1 LGVYSPKNDRHV
13 ILDEVFTCCSPLGR
27 GVKCSFWL
35 TCPIV
40 KNPLWTKAL
49 KSSADPERSR
59 HLLDSLV
66 AAGTRSHL
74 EKFSADSMRVFAALS
89 GGSQA
94 LGDLLL
100 AHPDWLSLLDTERLK
115 FPRRAQGF
123 QQEVGRL
130 LGPAL
135 KAQDYAGSLTK
146 LRRFKQRELFRI
158 AARDL
163 ARLSN
168 VVEIT
173 CELSDVADV
182 CLEAV
187 FWIVWSQF
195 TARFG
200 QPFHQDPDGRWQPT
214 AFCVLGLGKL
224 GGQELNYSSD
234 VDLMFVYDD
243 EGEVFKEAPNNR
255 ERRHPAGE
263 SSEKCDPP
271 AGCRRSQSS
280 HQFFSKLAEAFS
292 AEVSR
297 TTEDGFLFRV
307 DLRLRPEGDAGPLVR
322 SLESYENYYA
332 QWGQTWERMMLIKA
346 RHVAGD
352 KGLAAE
358 FIEMVQPFRFP
369 HSISERVLHEVT
381 AVKDRIEREV
391 VGADELERNVKLGRG
406 GIREIEFIVQSLQ
419 VLHAGRLPF
428 LQIFQTL
435 PGLEKL
441 EQYHLLA
448 GDETAPLAAAYRFLR
463 DTEHR
468 LQMENNLQTHTLPAD
483 QQAQLRLARLTGLNS
498 WEGFESAL
506 QTHTGN
512 VRRIYDKLLKRE
524 SPEAPAILPPE
535 FDGAESAWEQL
546 LAGHSFREPETAFRV
561 FKEFAE
567 GPCDV
572 HVSPRT
578 AELARELI
586 LKFLALCPGR
596 KPEAGSRRPEGRSQ
610 KSGNERKESDL
621 RPPASDRRLS
631 DPDRVLTRLAS
642 FISAYAA
649 RVPLLELWNA
659 NPSLFELMLLLFDRS
674 EFLAEMAIRTP
685 DLIDDVVAG
694 DRLRQRKTAE
704 QILKE
709 LRRGS
714 ADADQFLWLRRYHE
728 TELMRLG
735 LRDILGLADFEQN
748 LAELSALADA
758 CLQYALEVV
767 MRKHRI
773 KAPPMAILGLGKL
786 GGREIDYGSDLDL
799 LFVTDAK
806 AKELP
811 GLQRLAVEVM
821 ELVSR
826 RTEQGIV
833 FHTDARL
840 RPDGEKGLL
849 VNPLDAYEQYYRHRA
864 QLWEIQALTRT
875 RPVAGDLKSGER
887 FKKLA
892 AALTDFRNAEHR
904 FGPTETMARATRRG
918 GARCSEIPACFTFDW
933 KEQIHQMRLRIEK
946 ERTPRG
952 QDDLAI
958 KTGRGG
964 LMDAEFIAQA
974 LCLENGWHEP
984 NTLRALERG
993 REAVGVQPS
1002 GCEKAAGTPKR
1013 KLQLTAADWDKLID
1027 AYHRLRRVEGI
1038 LRRWSYEGEVVLPDD
1053 PAPYY
1058 RVSVRCGF
1066 ATPEAFRNALAKW
1079 RKAIREIYE
1088 GVFTAEAQ
1096 RRRGK

>member
-1 LGVYSPKNDRHV
+1 M
-13 ILDEVFTCCSPLGR
+13 
-27 GVKCSFWL
+27 
-35 TCPIV
+35 

-49 KSSADPERSR
+49 KFSADPERSR
-59 HLLDSLV
+59 HLLDSLA
-66 AAGTRSHL
+66 AAGARSQL
-74 EKFSADSMRVFAALS
+74 EKFTIDSMRVFAALS
-89 GGSQA
+89 GGSQV

-100 AHPDWLSLLDTERLK
+100 THSDWLPMLDVERLK

-123 QQEVGRL
+123 QQELGRL

-135 KAQDYAGSLTK
+135 KAQDSAAALSE

-173 CELSDVADV
+173 RELSDVADV

-187 FWIVWSQF
+187 FQIVRLQF
-195 TARFG
+195 TTRFG
-200 QPFHQDPDGRWQPT
+200 RPFHQDAAGRWLPT

-243 EGEVFKEAPNNR
+243 EGEVFKEAPTAKKPSRATMSN
-255 ERRHPAGE
+255 
-263 SSEKCDPP
+263 
-271 AGCRRSQSS
+271 
-280 HQFFSKLAEAFS
+280 HQFFGKLAEAFS

-322 SLESYENYYA
+322 SLESCENYYA

-352 KGLAAE
+352 KALAAE
-358 FIEMVQPFRFP
+358 FVEMIQPFRYP

-381 AVKDRIEREV
+381 LVKDRIEREV

-406 GIREIEFIVQSLQ
+406 GIREIEFVVQSLQ

-428 LQIFQTL
+428 LQIPQTL
-435 PGLEKL
+435 PCLDKL
-441 EQYHLLA
+441 AQYHLLTN
-448 GDETAPLAAAYRFLR
+448 DETEQLGMAYCFLR
-463 DTEHR
+463 DVEHR

-483 QQAQLRLARLTGLNS
+483 RQAQLRLARLMDFKSL
-498 WEGFESAL
+498 EKFESAL

-524 SPEAPAILPPE
+524 SPDAPTLLPPE
-535 FDGAESAWEQL
+535 FDGAESDWEQL
-546 LAGHSFREPETAFRV
+546 LAAHSFREPETAFRV
-561 FKEFAE
+561 FREFAE
-567 GPCDV
+567 GPGDV

-586 LKFLALCPGR
+586 LKFLALCPKKGF
-596 KPEAGSRRPEGRSQ
+596 KVQNLKSKASSQ
-610 KSGNERKESDL
+610 SVI
-621 RPPASDRRLS
+621 LS

-659 NPSLFELMLLLFDRS
+659 NPPLFELMLWLFDRS

-694 DRLRQRKTAE
+694 ERLRQRKTAE

-714 ADADQFLWLRRYHE
+714 GDADQFLWLRRYHE

-748 LAELSALADA
+748 LVELSALADA
-758 CLQYALEVV
+758 CLQYALETV

-773 KAPPMAILGLGKL
+773 KKSPLVVIGLGKL
-786 GGREIDYGSDLDL
+786 GGREIDYGSDLDI
-799 LFVTDAK
+799 LFVTDVK

-811 GLQRLAVEVM
+811 KLQRLAVEVM
-821 ELVSR
+821 ELMSR

-849 VNPLDAYEQYYRHRA
+849 VNTLDAYAQYYRGRA
-864 QLWEIQALTRT
+864 QLWEIQALTRI
-875 RPVAGDLKSGER
+875 RPVAGDLKLGGH
-887 FKKLA
+887 FQKLA
-892 AALTDFRNAEHR
+892 VALTDFSSVGAGVTRLASPNRKSEGGR
-904 FGPTETMARATRRG
+904 RKSETPYVV
-918 GARCSEIPACFTFDW
+918 SYNPDW
-933 KEQIHQMRLRIEK
+933 KKQIHLMRMRIER
-946 ERTPRG
+946 ERTPHG
-952 QDDLAI
+952 QDELAI
-958 KTGRGG
+958 KTGQGG

-993 REAVGVQPS
+993 RDAGILPEAGRLL
-1002 GCEKAAGTPKR
+1002 ENYRA
-1013 KLQLTAADWDKLID
+1013 
-1027 AYHRLRRVEGI
+1027 LRRVEGI
-1038 LRRWSYEGEVVLPDD
+1038 LRRWSYEGEIVLPDD

-1066 ATPEAFRNALAKW
+1066 ATPEAFGKALAQW
-1079 RKAIREIYE
+1079 RQAIREIY
-1088 GVFTAEAQ
+1088 GRVFTAEAQ
-1096 RRRGK
+1096 RRRMKK

>member
-1 LGVYSPKNDRHV
+1 
-13 ILDEVFTCCSPLGR
+13 
-27 GVKCSFWL
+27 
-35 TCPIV
+35 V
-40 KNPLWTKAL
+40 KNPLWTRAL
-49 KSSADPERSR
+49 KTSADPERSR
-59 HLLDSLV
+59 HLFESLSS
-66 AAGTRSHL
+66 AGARAQL
-74 EKFSADSMRVFAALS
+74 EKFSADSLRVFAALS

-100 AHPDWLSLLDTERLK
+100 FHPDWLALLDIERLK

-123 QQEVGRL
+123 QQELGRL

-135 KAQDYAGSLTK
+135 KAQDYTEALTE

-173 CELSDVADV
+173 RELSDVADV

-187 FWIVWSQF
+187 LQIVRLQL

-200 QPFHQDPDGRWQPT
+200 RPFHRDVEGRWQPT
-214 AFCVLGLGKL
+214 AFAVLGLGKL

-243 EGEVFKEAPNNR
+243 EGEVFKE
-255 ERRHPAGE
+255 
-263 SSEKCDPP
+263 PP
-271 AGCRRSQSS
+271 AGKQPPRAVMSN
-280 HQFFSKLAEAFS
+280 HQFFGKLAEAFN
-292 AEVSR
+292 AEVFQ

-307 DLRLRPEGDAGPLVR
+307 DLRLRPEGDSGPLVR

-332 QWGQTWERMMLIKA
+332 QWGETWERMMLIKT

-352 KGLAAE
+352 KGLVAE
-358 FIEMVQPFRFP
+358 FIEMIQPFRYP
-369 HSISERVLHEVT
+369 HFITERVLHEVT
-381 AVKDRIEREV
+381 VVKDRIEREV

-406 GIREIEFIVQSLQ
+406 GIREIEFVVQSLQ
-419 VLHAGRLPF
+419 VLHAGRSPF
-428 LQIFQTL
+428 LQVAQTL
-435 PGLEKL
+435 PCLEKL
-441 EQYHLLA
+441 AQYHLLA
-448 GDETAPLAAAYRFLR
+448 DDEARQLADAYRFLR
-463 DTEHR
+463 DVEHR
-468 LQMENNLQTHTLPAD
+468 LQMESNLQTHTLPVEERAR
-483 QQAQLRLARLTGLNS
+483 LRLARLMDFPSL
-498 WEGFESAL
+498 EKFEAAL
-506 QTHTGN
+506 QTHTDN
-512 VRRIYDKLLKRE
+512 VRRIYGRLLKSE
-524 SPEAPAILPPE
+524 SAGAGTGLPPE
-535 FDGAESAWEQL
+535 FDGAESDWESL
-546 LAGHSFREPETAFRV
+546 LAAHSFRDPAAAFRI

-567 GPCDV
+567 GPGDV

-586 LKFLALCPGR
+586 PKFLALCP
-596 KPEAGSRRPEGRSQ
+596 KQ
-610 KSGNERKESDL
+610 KSEVRRQRTDAGKYALDL
-621 RPPASDRRLS
+621 RPPASDLRLS

-649 RVPLLELWNA
+649 RVPLLELWSG
-659 NPSLFELMLLLFDRS
+659 NPALFELMLMLFDRS

-694 DRLRQRKTAE
+694 ERLRLRKTTAH
-704 QILKE
+704 ILKE
-709 LRRGS
+709 LRYGRN
-714 ADADQFLWLRRYHE
+714 DADQFLWLRRYHE

-748 LAELSALADA
+748 LGELSALADA

-767 MRKHRI
+767 IRKSKIRKPALVVI
-773 KAPPMAILGLGKL
+773 GLGKL
-786 GGREIDYGSDLDL
+786 GGCEIDYGSDLDI
-799 LFVTDAK
+799 LFVTNSP

-811 GLQRLAVEVM
+811 KMHRLAVEIK
-821 ELVSR
+821 ELMSR

-849 VNPLDAYEQYYRHRA
+849 VNTLGAYEEYYRRRA

-875 RPVAGDLKSGER
+875 RPLAGDGALGEQ
-887 FKKLA
+887 FQKLA
-892 AALTDFRNAEHR
+892 AVLTDFSKVGRASPLSMSRLKQKRGRLE
-904 FGPTETMARATRRG
+904 AR
-918 GARCSEIPACFTFDW
+918 PALPVCFTSDW
-933 KEQIHQMRLRIEK
+933 KKQIHQMRLRIEK
-946 ERTPRG
+946 ERTPPG

-958 KTGRGG
+958 KTGKGG
-964 LMDAEFIAQA
+964 LMDAEFIAQT
-974 LCLENGWHEP
+974 LCLENCWHEP

-993 REAVGVQPS
+993 QD
-1002 GCEKAAGTPKR
+1002 EK
-1013 KLQLTAADWDKLID
+1013 KLPDAEKLLEP
-1027 AYHRLRRVEGI
+1027 YRQLRRVEGI

-1066 ATPEAFRNALAKW
+1066 AGPDDFRSALAKW
-1079 RKAIREIYE
+1079 RKAIRDVYE
-1088 GVFTAEAQ
+1088 KVFNAETQ

>member
-1 LGVYSPKNDRHV
+1 
-13 ILDEVFTCCSPLGR
+13 
-27 GVKCSFWL
+27 
-35 TCPIV
+35 V

-49 KSSADPERSR
+49 RTSADPERSR
-59 HLLDSLV
+59 HLLDSLA
-66 AAGTRSHL
+66 AAGARSQL
-74 EKFSADSMRVFAALS
+74 GKFSADSLRVFAALS
-89 GGSQA
+89 GGSQV
-94 LGDLLL
+94 LGDLLVP
-100 AHPDWLSLLDTERLK
+100 HSDWLPLLAVERLK

-123 QQEVGRL
+123 QQELGRL
-130 LGPAL
+130 LEPAL
-135 KAQDYAGSLTK
+135 KAQNYAAALAE
-146 LRRFKQRELFRI
+146 LRRFKQREMFRI

-173 CELSDVADV
+173 RELSDVADV

-187 FWIVWSQF
+187 FQIVRLQF
-195 TARFG
+195 TGRFG
-200 QPFHQDPDGRWQPT
+200 RPFHQDADGCWQPT

-243 EGEVFKEAPNNR
+243 EGEVFKEP
-255 ERRHPAGE
+255 PT
-263 SSEKCDPP
+263 EKKSPH
-271 AGCRRSQSS
+271 ATMSS
-280 HQFFSKLAEAFS
+280 HQFFGKLAEAFS
-292 AEVSR
+292 AEISR

-332 QWGQTWERMMLIKA
+332 QWGQTWERMMLIKT

-358 FIEMVQPFRFP
+358 FLEMIQPFRFP
-369 HSISERVLHEVT
+369 RSISQRVLHEVSS
-381 AVKDRIEREV
+381 VKDRIEREV
-391 VGADELERNVKLGRG
+391 VGTHELERNVKLGRG

-428 LQIFQTL
+428 LQISQTL
-435 PGLEKL
+435 PCLEKL
-441 EQYHLLA
+441 EQYHLLTDA
-448 GDETAPLAAAYRFLR
+448 ETRQLAAAYRFLR
-463 DTEHR
+463 DVEHR
-468 LQMENNLQTHTLPAD
+468 LQMENNLQTHTISAD
-483 QQAQLRLARLTGLNS
+483 RRAQLRLARLMNYKSL
-498 WEGFESAL
+498 EKFESAL

-512 VRRIYDKLLKRE
+512 VRRIYDKLLRSE
-524 SPEAPAILPPE
+524 SSKAQTTLPPE
-535 FDGAESAWEQL
+535 FDGAESEWEKL
-546 LAGHSFREPETAFRV
+546 LAAHSFREPETAFRL

-567 GPCDV
+567 GPGDV

-586 LKFLALCPGR
+586 PKFLALCP
-596 KPEAGSRRPEGRSQ
+596 K
-610 KSGNERKESDL
+610 KESEVRSL
-621 RPPASDRRLS
+621 KPKVFPQSTILS

-649 RVPLLELWNA
+649 RVPLLELWNG
-659 NPSLFELMLLLFDRS
+659 NPALFELMLLLFDRS

-694 DRLRQRKTAE
+694 DRLRQRKTAD

-709 LRRGS
+709 LHHGS
-714 ADADQFLWLRRYHE
+714 NDPDQFLWLRRYHE

-758 CLQYALEVV
+758 CLQYALEAV
-767 MRKHRI
+767 MRKNRI
-773 KAPPMAILGLGKL
+773 KKVPLVVISLGKL
-786 GGREIDYGSDLDL
+786 GGCEIDYGSDLDI
-799 LFVTDAK
+799 LFVTNAK

-811 GLQRLAVEVM
+811 KLQRLAVEVM
-821 ELVSR
+821 ELMSR

-849 VNPLDAYEQYYRHRA
+849 VNTLDAYAEYYRHRA

-875 RPVAGDLKSGER
+875 RPVAGDLALGEQ
-887 FKKLA
+887 FQKLA
-892 AALTDFRNAEHR
+892 TVLTDFSRVGQASRLSPIKKKRDRLEACPAL
-904 FGPTETMARATRRG
+904 PT
-918 GARCSEIPACFTFDW
+918 CFMPDW
-933 KEQIHQMRLRIEK
+933 KNQIHQMRLRIEK
-946 ERTPRG
+946 ERTLRG

-958 KTGRGG
+958 KTGKGG

-993 REAVGVQPS
+993 RD
-1002 GCEKAAGTPKR
+1002 AGILP
-1013 KLQLTAADWDKLID
+1013 D
-1027 AYHRLRRVEGI
+1027 AGRLLENYRALRRVEGI
-1038 LRRWSYEGEVVLPDD
+1038 LRRWSYEGEIVLPDD

-1066 ATPEAFRNALAKW
+1066 DTPEEFKNALAKW
-1079 RKAIREIYE
+1079 RRTIREVYE
-1088 GVFTAEAQ
+1088 RVFNAEAQ
-1096 RRRGK
+1096 RRREK